1 MISSADFDTP
11 VRVFQASTTDVVAF
25 KMTIRIQHGLSA
37 VRNLQ
42 VADVFAAKDELGEV
56 TYTVSNRIKT
66 DITEDDVIIDADADE
81 GNGIM
86 IIKATAS
93 DSGIATTGSYYF
105 TYDVVEFNQ
114 TYD

>member
-1 MISSADFDTP
+1 VIDSADFDTP
-11 VRVFQASTTDVVAF
+11 IKIFEASTTNVVAF
-25 KMTIRIQHGLSA
+25 KMTMRIQHGLGA
-37 VRNLQ
+37 TRNMQ
-42 VADVFAAKDELGEV
+42 MADVFAAKDELNEV

-66 DITEDDVIIDADADE
+66 DITEDDVIIVADSDE
-81 GNGIM
+81 TTGIM
-86 IIKATAS
+86 IITATAS